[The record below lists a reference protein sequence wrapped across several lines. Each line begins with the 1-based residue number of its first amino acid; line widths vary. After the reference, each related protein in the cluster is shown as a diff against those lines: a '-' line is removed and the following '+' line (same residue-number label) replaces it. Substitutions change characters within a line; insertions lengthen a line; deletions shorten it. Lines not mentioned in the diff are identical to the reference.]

1 MNYKDL
7 NCWKFAIEL
16 VNSVYELTNK
26 FPDYEKYAL
35 RTQINRAVVSISS
48 NIAEGSARKNNKE
61 FIQFLYIALGSAS
74 ELETQLIIAQNLKYI
89 SSDFDIY
96 DKIVEVKK
104 LILGLIKYL
113 SNKG

>member
-7 NCWKFAIEL
+7 NCWKFAIDL

-48 NIAEGSARKNNKE
+48 NIAEG
-61 FIQFLYIALGSAS
+61 
-74 ELETQLIIAQNLKYI
+74 
-89 SSDFDIY
+89 
-96 DKIVEVKK
+96 
-104 LILGLIKYL
+104 
-113 SNKG
+113 